1 MRTSLR
7 DVAALAFAGAIAL
20 SVAGWA
26 GDAPAQQPGGGPGSP
41 GAMIGAPPDTND
53 PDVKALAAVR
63 QHILGKEH
71 MPADSVFDNIKVFK
85 GMEAGRVPNIM
96 GAFTHALGAHC
107 TLCHVSGKF
116 ASEDKKE
123 KQIARDMMHMTSV
136 LNDSLLH
143 KIANVDDDAHI
154 SCYTCHHGQP
164 KPASRAPGMG
174 GPPPGGA
181 PGGPPPGG
189 PGGGG
194 DHH

>member
-1 MRTSLR
+1 MRTTLR
-7 DVAALAFAGAIAL
+7 DIAALAFAGAIAL
-20 SVAGWA
+20 SVAVWA
-26 GDAPAQQPGGGPGSP
+26 ADAPAQQPPPQGGGPGTP
-41 GAMIGAPPDTND
+41 GAMMGAPPDTND
-53 PDVKALAAVR
+53 PDVKALASVR
-63 QHILGKEH
+63 QHIAGKEH
-71 MPADSVFDNIKVFK
+71 MAADSVFENIKVFK
-85 GMEAGRVPNIM
+85 GMEASRVPAIM
-96 GAFTHALGAHC
+96 GAFTHALGTHC

-164 KPASRAPGMG
+164 KPASRAPNMG
-174 GPPPGGA
+174 GPPPGG
-181 PGGPPPGG
+181 PP